1 MDNREQNRA
10 GSMLMLASSMLIFG
24 TIGIFRRY
32 IPLSSGLLAFARG
45 VIGTA
50 FLVLFARLRRAGRR
64 GRAVTTAN
72 MGPGRPQKPGK
83 SENAGA
89 ERAEKTGETG
99 IAGSE
104 RTEAASETKE
114 WHRSVILVL
123 SGALIGIN
131 WILLFEAYNY
141 TTVATATLCY
151 YMEPVIVI
159 LLSPLFFRERLTGKK
174 LICTAAALAGMA
186 LVSGIFEPGGSIAGA
201 AGAAGL
207 RGDNLR
213 GILYGLGAAV
223 LYASVVI
230 LNKRLRGVDPYRKTI
245 LQLGSAAVC
254 LLPWLLLTGQFSEV
268 EADARSL
275 LLLLVVGI
283 VHTGIAYALYFGSTD
298 GLRAQTI
305 ALFSYIDP
313 VSALIFSVLLL
324 HEPMTA
330 AGMAGAVLILGAA
343 FAGEVL

>member
-50 FLVLFARLRRAGRR
+50 FLVLFMRLRRAGRR

-83 SENAGA
+83 SEDAGA
-89 ERAEKTGETG
+89 ERAEKTGGTG
-99 IAGSE
+99 DAGPG
-104 RTEAASETKE
+104 RPEAASETKE

-159 LLSPLFFRERLTGKK
+159 LLSPLFFKERLTGKK

-230 LNKRLRGVDPYRKTI
+230 LNKRLRGVDP
-245 LQLGSAAVC
+245 LLG
-254 LLPWLLLTGQFSEV
+254 L
-268 EADARSL
+268 
-275 LLLLVVGI
+275 
-283 VHTGIAYALYFGSTD
+283 
-298 GLRAQTI
+298 
-305 ALFSYIDP
+305 
-313 VSALIFSVLLL
+313 
-324 HEPMTA
+324 
-330 AGMAGAVLILGAA
+330 
-343 FAGEVL
+343 

>member
-50 FLVLFARLRRAGRR
+50 FLVLFARLRKR
-64 GRAVTTAN
+64 GRMGKTENSAQAESAGLERLEKTASDR
-72 MGPGRPQKPGK
+72 PGRQGRK
-83 SENAGA
+83 
-89 ERAEKTGETG
+89 GETG
-99 IAGSE
+99 SAEPE
-104 RTEAASETKE
+104 RREKAAEYEERYIS
-114 WHRSVILVL
+114 ILLVL

-159 LLSPLFFRERLTGKK
+159 LLSPLFFKERLTGKK

-186 LVSGIFEPGGSIAGA
+186 LVSGIFGTGGSIAGA

-254 LLPWLLLTGQFSEV
+254 LLPWLLMTGQFSEV

-324 HEPMTA
+324 HEPMTI